1 MHHGPFGENLYAERS
16 CVSRL
21 LPAGLP
27 RMAEARIGLA
37 ARSAAMAHSHA
48 SAAASRPQV
57 SRAIEYSIGT
67 DPSRGQAAKDRARR
81 TMGTLS
87 SFSGSRIASDDTGWE
102 T

>member
-1 MHHGPFGENLYAERS
+1 VIA
-16 CVSRL
+16 
-21 LPAGLP
+21 
-27 RMAEARIGLA
+27 
-37 ARSAAMAHSHA
+37 
-48 SAAASRPQV
+48 QV

-87 SFSGSRIASDDTGWE
+87 SFSSSRIASDDAGWE